1 MKEIRRE
8 KTMKSLKVV
17 AITGALVAVF
27 ALAGCQSS
35 STSTSKVEVSTTTE
49 SGTKTYTSSSE
60 TKNGVTTST
69 ETTVETPADAKADSK
84 ADSKTDSKANDAFYD
99 LHYEVEA
106 DGSLSVT
113 APYSTEKWWKVVGN
127 FDNVELNNETIE
139 GDKCVSKVIA
149 MINEGEAQV
158 ILAHAVAGQEDPVDY
173 GILAVDVK
181 DGKIV
186 SVNRDK
192 CQFVDDLAS
201 VFKGGVTKD

>member
-8 KTMKSLKVV
+8 KIMKSLKVV

-60 TKNGVTTST
+60 TKDGVTTST
-69 ETTVETPADAKADSK
+69 ETTVETPADAT

-139 GDKCVSKVIA
+139 GDKVISKVIP

-186 SVNRDK
+186 SVNQEK

>member
-60 TKNGVTTST
+60 TKDGVTTST

-84 ADSKTDSKANDAFYD
+84 ADDAFYD

-139 GDKCVSKVIA
+139 GDKVISKVIP

-186 SVNRDK
+186 SVNQEK

>member
-1 MKEIRRE
+1 
-8 KTMKSLKVV
+8 MKSLKVV

-60 TKNGVTTST
+60 TKDGVTTST

-84 ADSKTDSKANDAFYD
+84 ADDAFYD

-139 GDKCVSKVIA
+139 GDKVISKVIPI
-149 MINEGEAQV
+149 INEGEAQV

-186 SVNRDK
+186 SVNQEK
-192 CQFVDDLAS
+192 CQFVDDLES

>member
-1 MKEIRRE
+1 
-8 KTMKSLKVV
+8 MKSLKVV

-60 TKNGVTTST
+60 TKDGVTTST

-84 ADSKTDSKANDAFYD
+84 ADDAFYD

-139 GDKCVSKVIA
+139 GDKVISKVIP

-186 SVNRDK
+186 SVNQEK

>member
-1 MKEIRRE
+1 
-8 KTMKSLKVV
+8 MKSLKVV

-84 ADSKTDSKANDAFYD
+84 ADDAFYD

-139 GDKCVSKVIA
+139 GDKVISKVIP

-186 SVNRDK
+186 SVNQEK

>member
-8 KTMKSLKVV
+8 KIMKSLKVV

-84 ADSKTDSKANDAFYD
+84 TDSKANDAFYD

-139 GDKCVSKVIA
+139 GDKVISKVIP

-186 SVNRDK
+186 SVNQEK

-201 VFKGGVTKD
+201 VFKGGVTAE

>member
-60 TKNGVTTST
+60 TKDGVTTST

-84 ADSKTDSKANDAFYD
+84 ADDAFYD

-139 GDKCVSKVIA
+139 GDKVISKVIPI
-149 MINEGEAQV
+149 INEGEAQV

-186 SVNRDK
+186 SVNQEK
-192 CQFVDDLAS
+192 CQFVDDLES

>member
-1 MKEIRRE
+1 
-8 KTMKSLKVV
+8 MKSLKVV
-17 AITGALVAVF
+17 VITGALVAVF

-49 SGTKTYTSSSE
+49 SGTKTYTYSSE
-60 TKNGVTTST
+60 TKDGVTTST

-84 ADSKTDSKANDAFYD
+84 ADDAFYD

-186 SVNRDK
+186 SVNQEK

>member
-84 ADSKTDSKANDAFYD
+84 ADDAFYD

-139 GDKCVSKVIA
+139 GDKVISKVIP

-186 SVNRDK
+186 SVNQEK

>member
-8 KTMKSLKVV
+8 KNMKSLKVV

-69 ETTVETPADAKADSK
+69 ETTVEIPADAKADSK
-84 ADSKTDSKANDAFYD
+84 ADSKADDAFYD

-139 GDKCVSKVIA
+139 GDKVISKVIP

-186 SVNRDK
+186 SVNQEK

>member
-1 MKEIRRE
+1 
-8 KTMKSLKVV
+8 MKSLKVV

-60 TKNGVTTST
+60 TKDGVTTST
-69 ETTVETPADAKADSK
+69 ETTVETPANAKADSK
-84 ADSKTDSKANDAFYD
+84 ADDAFYD

-127 FDNVELNNETIE
+127 FDNVELSNETIE
-139 GDKCVSKVIA
+139 GDKVISKVIP

-186 SVNRDK
+186 SVNQEK

-201 VFKGGVTKD
+201 VFKGGVTAE

>member
-8 KTMKSLKVV
+8 KIMKSLKVV

-60 TKNGVTTST
+60 TKNDVTTST
-69 ETTVETPADAKADSK
+69 ETTVEIPADAKADSK
-84 ADSKTDSKANDAFYD
+84 ADSKADDAFYD

-139 GDKCVSKVIA
+139 GDKVISKVIP

-186 SVNRDK
+186 SVNQEK

>member
-1 MKEIRRE
+1 
-8 KTMKSLKVV
+8 MKSLKVV
-17 AITGALVAVF
+17 VITGALVAVF

-60 TKNGVTTST
+60 TKDGVTTST

-84 ADSKTDSKANDAFYD
+84 ADDAFYD

-139 GDKCVSKVIA
+139 GDKVISKVIP

-186 SVNRDK
+186 SVNQEK

>member
-60 TKNGVTTST
+60 TKDGVTTST
-69 ETTVETPADAKADSK
+69 ETTVETPAIAKADSK
-84 ADSKTDSKANDAFYD
+84 ADDAFYD

-139 GDKCVSKVIA
+139 GDKVISKVIP

-186 SVNRDK
+186 SVNQEK

-201 VFKGGVTKD
+201 VFKGGVTAE

>member
-1 MKEIRRE
+1 
-8 KTMKSLKVV
+8 MKSLKVV

-60 TKNGVTTST
+60 TKDGVTTST
-69 ETTVETPADAKADSK
+69 ETTVETPANAKADSK
-84 ADSKTDSKANDAFYD
+84 ADDAFYD

-139 GDKCVSKVIA
+139 GDKVISKVIP

-186 SVNRDK
+186 SVNQEK